1 MDKSKI
7 KSYILLHIIVLIYS
21 MSSIL
26 TKKAALTE
34 FLSMQ
39 FIILY
44 GLVLLCMGVYALVW
58 QQVIKNLPL
67 NVAFANKSV
76 TIIWGMLW
84 GILFFHETITP
95 KMALGA
101 VIVIAGVIMVIT
113 GGENKKKGDNS
124 Q

>member
-7 KSYILLHIIVLIYS
+7 RSYILLHIIVLIYS

-26 TKKAALTE
+26 TKKAALAE
-34 FLSMQ
+34 FLSMR

-44 GLVLLCMGVYALVW
+44 GLVLVCMGVYALVW

-76 TIIWGMLW
+76 TIIWGMVW
-84 GILFFHETITP
+84 GCIFFHESITP
-95 KMALGA
+95 KMIIGAL
-101 VIVIAGVIMVIT
+101 IVITGVIMVIT
-113 GGENKKKGDNS
+113 GGEKKEN
-124 Q
+124 

>member
-7 KSYILLHIIVLIYS
+7 RSYILLHIIVLIYS

-26 TKKAALTE
+26 TKKAALAE
-34 FLSMQ
+34 FLSMR

-44 GLVLLCMGVYALVW
+44 GLMLVCMGVYALVW

-76 TIIWGMLW
+76 TIIWGMVW
-84 GILFFHETITP
+84 GCIFFHESITP
-95 KMALGA
+95 KMILGA
-101 VIVIAGVIMVIT
+101 LVVIVGVIMVIT
-113 GGENKKKGDNS
+113 GGEKKEDNNK
-124 Q
+124 

>member
-1 MDKSKI
+1 MKQSKV
-7 KSYILLHIIVLIYS
+7 KSYILLHIIVFIYS

-26 TKKAALTE
+26 TKKAALAE
-34 FLSMQ
+34 FLSMR
-39 FIILY
+39 FLILY
-44 GLVLLCMGVYALVW
+44 GLVLVCVGIYALVW

-84 GILFFHETITP
+84 GSIFFHESITP
-95 KMALGA
+95 KMVLGA
-101 VIVIAGVIMVIT
+101 LIVIAGVIMVIT
-113 GGENKKKGDNS
+113 GGEKEEKEDNS

>member
-7 KSYILLHIIVLIYS
+7 KSYILLHMIVFIYS

-34 FLSMQ
+34 FLSMR

-44 GLVLLCMGVYALVW
+44 GLVLVCMGVYAIVW

-67 NVAFANKSV
+67 NAAFANKSV
-76 TIIWGMLW
+76 TIIWGMVW
-84 GILFFHETITP
+84 GSIFFNETITP
-95 KMALGA
+95 KMVLGA
-101 VIVIAGVIMVIT
+101 LIVITGVIMVIT
-113 GGENKKKGDNS
+113 GGGKEEKEDNG

>member
-1 MDKSKI
+1 MDKSRV
-7 KSYILLHIIVLIYS
+7 KSYILLHIVVFIYS

-26 TKKAALTE
+26 TKKAALSE
-34 FLSMQ
+34 FLSMR

-44 GLVLLCMGVYALVW
+44 GLVLVCMGVYAIVW

-76 TIIWGMLW
+76 TVIWGMVW
-84 GILFFHETITP
+84 GSIFFNEVITP
-95 KMALGA
+95 KMIIGA
-101 VIVIAGVIMVIT
+101 VIVITGVVMVIT
-113 GGENKKKGDNS
+113 GGNKEEREDRE